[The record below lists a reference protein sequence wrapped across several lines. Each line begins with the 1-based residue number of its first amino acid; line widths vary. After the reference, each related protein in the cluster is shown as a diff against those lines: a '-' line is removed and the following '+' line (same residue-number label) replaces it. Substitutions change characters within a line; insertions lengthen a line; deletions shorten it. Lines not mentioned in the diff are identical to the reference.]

1 MLESLGTILKEILSI
16 QFPNTIIMW
25 RLLQTNTQTKEIQHT
40 HSATLGQQ
48 KNKNAAATFK
58 EIKMI
63 WLFEF
68 I

>member
-1 MLESLGTILKEILSI
+1 
-16 QFPNTIIMW
+16 MW

>member
-1 MLESLGTILKEILSI
+1 MEKTPLKYTRH
-16 QFPNTIIMW
+16 NTQHTKGYKMW